1 MRRHLVVISLNYCLV
16 CLSMA
21 VLLVGCGG
29 GSNGD
34 GNDLAASSSGAL
46 GTFSL
51 NVTDA
56 KPLLPDNTEKVLIT
70 FEEVDVH
77 KTGEGWTSLP
87 LAQEPYKIDLL
98 QFQEGKTTELVPP
111 VSLESGKYTQ
121 IRIVVSSAEL
131 RTNAAAYSVTVP
143 SASIKTDTQFDFEM
157 KGGGAVHV
165 TVDFDLSQSIVV
177 TGQQPPSYTL
187 KPVFHIN
194 ETLEAATIYGEIAE
208 DTFVTNNSGQAI
220 VTVVWDEN
228 ADGDVNFDDEIYT
241 QVVVTKD
248 DPAEFRIFWLVPE
261 EAHIVQVDLDGNQ
274 GLEFKETVS
283 SNDLPAGAL
292 YDLGSF

>member
-1 MRRHLVVISLNYCLV
+1 MRRHFVVISLNYCVV
-16 CLSMA
+16 CLSIA

-29 GSNGD
+29 GGGGGD
-34 GNDLAASSSGAL
+34 EGSLSASSSGAL

-51 NVTDA
+51 DVTDA

-87 LAQEPYKIDLL
+87 LAQEPFTIDLL

-131 RTNAAAYSVTVP
+131 ITNVAGHSMTVP
-143 SASIKTDTQFDFEM
+143 SGGIKTDTQFDFEV
-157 KGGGAVHV
+157 KGGGAVDA
-165 TVDFDLSQSIVV
+165 TVDFDLSRSIVV
-177 TGQQPPSYTL
+177 TGQHSYKL

-194 ETLEAATIYGEIAE
+194 ETQEAATIHGEIAKN
-208 DTFVTNNSGQAI
+208 TFVTYNSDQAL
-220 VTVVWDEN
+220 VTVIWDEN
-228 ADGDVNFDDEIYT
+228 ADRSINSDDEIYT
-241 QVVVTKD
+241 QIVVTKND
-248 DPAEFRIFWLVPE
+248 SATFQIFWLVPE
-261 EAHIVQVDLDGNQ
+261 EAYIVQVDMDGNP
-274 GLEFKETVS
+274 GLEFEETVL